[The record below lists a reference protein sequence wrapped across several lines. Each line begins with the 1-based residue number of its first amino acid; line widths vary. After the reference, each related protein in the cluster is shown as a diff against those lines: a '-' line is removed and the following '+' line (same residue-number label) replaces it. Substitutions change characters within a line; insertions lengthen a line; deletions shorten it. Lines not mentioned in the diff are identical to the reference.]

1 MLTLKY
7 NDLTDFSTLTSKLFN
22 KRQQEIEWLEAKV
35 EKMKSFDIALT
46 NYLQTHGEM
55 SLDLYDKIC
64 VMFEHSDKTV
74 SEIFM
79 EIEKR
84 GWQNPFLVLWFNV
97 CYTKQKIEKNGKHLT
112 KIKIYVILLLEN
124 EKEKNF
130 ILIFV

>member
-7 NDLTDFSTLTSKLFN
+7 NDLTDSRTFTFKVFD
-22 KRQQEIEWLEAKV
+22 KRQREIEWLEAKL
-35 EKMKSFDIALT
+35 KRMKDFDIALT

-79 EIEKR
+79 EIEK
-84 GWQNPFLVLWFNV
+84 GD
-97 CYTKQKIEKNGKHLT
+97 
-112 KIKIYVILLLEN
+112 
-124 EKEKNF
+124 
-130 ILIFV
+130 

>member
-22 KRQQEIEWLEAKV
+22 KHQREIEWLEAKLTR
-35 EKMKSFDIALT
+35 MKSFDIALT

-55 SLDLYDKIC
+55 SLNLYDEIC

-74 SEIFM
+74 SEIFI

-84 GWQNPFLVLWFNV
+84 D
-97 CYTKQKIEKNGKHLT
+97 
-112 KIKIYVILLLEN
+112 
-124 EKEKNF
+124 
-130 ILIFV
+130 

>member
-7 NDLTDFSTLTSKLFN
+7 NDLTDFNTLTSKLFD
-22 KRQQEIEWLEAKV
+22 KRQREIEWAEAKL
-35 EKMKSFDIALT
+35 KRIKDFDIALT
-46 NYLQTHGEM
+46 NYLQNHGEM

-84 GWQNPFLVLWFNV
+84 G
-97 CYTKQKIEKNGKHLT
+97 
-112 KIKIYVILLLEN
+112 
-124 EKEKNF
+124 
-130 ILIFV
+130 

>member
-1 MLTLKY
+1 MFNVSLTFKINSNIIKVQKKKELITMLTLKY
-7 NDLTDFSTLTSKLFN
+7 NDLTDFNTLTSKLFD
-22 KRQQEIEWLEAKV
+22 KRQREIEWLETKV

-55 SLDLYDKIC
+55 SLDLYDEIC

-84 GWQNPFLVLWFNV
+84 G
-97 CYTKQKIEKNGKHLT
+97 
-112 KIKIYVILLLEN
+112 
-124 EKEKNF
+124 
-130 ILIFV
+130 